1 MTLPVHRN
9 RGILTT
15 LSSVHRK
22 ALTGSTKI
30 LIIEF
35 IISITKLLD
44 ADWLRGVQ
52 LFH

>member
-1 MTLPVHRN
+1 MTLLVPVHRN

-22 ALTGSTKI
+22 ALTYKI
-30 LIIEF
+30 LIIEC